1 VELVVFQLLVWLQ
14 QLVLAAEVP
23 QPEYGLFQKT
33 PLDCLELLETVP
45 KDLPVH
51 CHSVSLD

>member
-45 KDLPVH
+45 KGLPVH
-51 CHSVSLD
+51 CHSASLD